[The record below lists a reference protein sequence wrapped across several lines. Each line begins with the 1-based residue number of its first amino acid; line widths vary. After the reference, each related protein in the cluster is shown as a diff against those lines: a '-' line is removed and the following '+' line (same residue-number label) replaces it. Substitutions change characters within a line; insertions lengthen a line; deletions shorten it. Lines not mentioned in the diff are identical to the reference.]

1 MRRWL
6 GCVVALGALGAL
18 GALSCAREDPVERAL
33 EAIQPQV
40 LDAHVRFLAGDLLE
54 GRAPGTRGIE
64 LAAEYIVSQFR
75 RAGLRPAVGDTSY
88 FQRVTFVGMRPD
100 ARLVL
105 QARGQ
110 RFDLRAGEEFVA
122 WAGIQEPEVSVSGD
136 VVFVGYGITAPEHNW
151 DDYKDVDVSGKV
163 LLVLVNDPGKTQA
176 GRFRGDTLTY
186 YGRWTYKYEEAAR
199 RGAAGAIVIHTN
211 ELAGYPW
218 GVVGASPGRERFELE
233 QGPGETRLP
242 VKSWVPWAVAAQAL
256 AAAGKDL
263 DSLFAAA
270 GSPDFRP
277 VDTGL
282 RASATIRS
290 RIRRVASSNV
300 AAILPGRTKPDEA
313 VVFTSHYDH
322 LGIGTP
328 EDGDSIYN
336 GAYDN
341 ASGTALLLA
350 VGDAFAR
357 LREAPARSILLVAV
371 TAEEYGLLGSE
382 YYARNPLIPLTRTAA
397 NINVD
402 GGNLWGPTQD
412 VISIGT
418 DRSTLGAVV
427 QEAGRAEGLRAA
439 GDEFPE
445 QGYFFRSDQ
454 FSFVRLGVPAA
465 YIEHGYDY
473 VDRPD
478 GWGRERRK
486 QYDDQDYHQPS
497 DEYRPDFDY
506 RGAVQQAR
514 VAFRVGYLVA
524 QAPDLPDWL
533 PGAEFKAIRDSMM
546 AAARASP

>member
-1 MRRWL
+1 MRRRL
-6 GCVVALGALGAL
+6 LSVVALAALA
-18 GALSCAREDPVERAL
+18 ALSCAPQDPVERAL
-33 EAIQPQV
+33 EAIQPRV
-40 LDAHVRFLAGDLLE
+40 FDAHVRFLASDLLE

-64 LAAEYIVSQFR
+64 LAAEYIASQFR
-75 RAGLRPAVGDTSY
+75 RVGLQPAVGDTSY
-88 FQRVTFVGMRPD
+88 FQQVTFVGMRPE
-100 ARLVL
+100 ANLVL
-105 QARGQ
+105 EARGR

-122 WAGIQEPEVSVSGD
+122 WAGVQEPEVSVSGD
-136 VVFVGYGITAPEHNW
+136 IVFVGYGITAPEGSW

-199 RGAAGAIVIHTN
+199 RGAAGAILIHTN

-218 GVVGASPGRERFELE
+218 GVVGASPGRERFELA
-233 QGPGETRLP
+233 QRPGETRIRMRG
-242 VKSWVPWAVAAQAL
+242 WVPWGVAARAL
-256 AAAGKDL
+256 AAAGKNL

-270 GSPDFRP
+270 QAPDFRP

-282 RASATIRS
+282 TASATIRS
-290 RIRRVASSNV
+290 RIRRVTSPNV
-300 AAILPGRTKPDEA
+300 AAILQGRTKPEE
-313 VVFTSHYDH
+313 VVVYTAHYDH

-350 VGDAFAR
+350 LADAFAR
-357 LREAPARSILLVAV
+357 LPEPPGRSILLVAV

-382 YYARNPLIPLTRTAA
+382 YYAQNPLIPLTRTAA

-402 GGNLWGPTQD
+402 GGNLWGPTED

-427 QEAGRAEGLRAA
+427 EEAARAEGLRLA

-445 QGYFFRSDQ
+445 QGFFFRSDQ

-473 VDRPD
+473 VDRPE

-497 DEYRPDFDY
+497 DEVRPDFDY

-524 QAPDLPDWL
+524 QAPGLPEWL
-533 PGAEFKAIRDSMM
+533 PGAEFKAIRDSMT